1 MEPLP
6 RDRSLV
12 VWRKHQLKINKRK
25 RVRTI
30 CEVLR
35 ELYRD
40 AEQRQDHLTMTR
52 LEEAHDMAKRM
63 QAKLASY
70 AGKSGDPIYLGRVAD
85 NEAQWMTKP
94 EFKRHE

>member
-1 MEPLP
+1 MSKDLI
-6 RDRSLV
+6 
-12 VWRKHQLKINKRK
+12 VWRKHYIRPTRRL

-40 AEQRQDHLTMTR
+40 AQKRNDRPSMVR

-63 QAKLASY
+63 QLKLFELQPDKKPRHIWTKAN
-70 AGKSGDPIYLGRVAD
+70 GRAPFED
-85 NEAQWMTKP
+85 Q
-94 EFKRHE
+94 